1 MKFHRKS
8 VSPLSRR
15 VACALLFAAAI
26 AAGIGAIA
34 SSRAVDGP
42 KSSAQLAAEKKIAP
56 WVNART
62 QDGQQ
67 AEFIVVLKDQADLSG
82 AALLKT
88 KAEKGRF
95 VRDALWNKSQATQ
108 GPILQMIAARGLDY
122 RAFYIV
128 NAIWV
133 KGRAADVMA
142 IAERPDVDRVEGNP
156 EIRNYPAPL
165 PAIPAPETDPDAPAQ
180 VEQGIAYTNAP
191 AVWALGFLGQGV
203 VIGGG
208 DTGFRWDHNA
218 IRPHYRG
225 WNGRNANH
233 NYNWHDAV
241 HTGGGLCGPDSPEP
255 CDDSGHGS
263 HTIGTAIGDDGHG
276 NQIGMAPGAQCIGC
290 RNMDQGVGTP
300 ERYMECF
307 EFFLAPYPIGG
318 TPAQG
323 DPSKAPDITT
333 NSWECPA
340 SEGCSPTT
348 LQATVEAQRAAGIM
362 CVVAAANSGPSCST
376 VQNPPGIYDAAYTV
390 GALNNGTD
398 TIASFSGR
406 GPVTSDGSMRMK
418 PDIVA
423 PGTNVR
429 SADPLSVSSYA
440 YLGGTSMAT
449 PHVAGAVAL
458 LWSAHPE
465 LLNDIPDTENI
476 LNASAHHLL
485 SNECTPGAPST
496 PNNTYGNGRLDIL
509 AAVNSVSSFQL
520 SSAASI
526 KTQGS
531 QTFAIPL
538 ALTGEPGVEC
548 RSSQGGS
555 ETLLFTFSDNVVSGS
570 ASLTG
575 GAGRV
580 TGTSFTGN
588 LMTVELRRVADVQK
602 ITVTLS
608 GVTSGNSEV
617 LPDTSVSMNVLGG
630 DVNADKVV
638 DATDVSLVRAQAGQ
652 PVTISNFREDVRVDG
667 VINSGDG
674 KAVHGAVGHSLP

>member
-1 MKFHRKS
+1 MKPATNS
-8 VSPLSRR
+8 TSRFLR
-15 VACALLFAAAI
+15 RTLCLLLFAAAA
-26 AAGIGAIA
+26 AAGVGAL
-34 SSRAVDGP
+34 SSLRAVVQKTPD
-42 KSSAQLAAEKKIAP
+42 QFAAEKKIAP
-56 WVNART
+56 WVNAHT
-62 QDGQQ
+62 QDGKQ

-108 GPILQMIAARGLDY
+108 GSILQMIEARGLEH

-142 IAERPDVDRVEGNP
+142 ISERADVDRVEGNP
-156 EIRNYPAPL
+156 EVRNYPNPL
-165 PAIPAPETDPDAPAQ
+165 PAVPAPATDPDAPATI
-180 VEQGIAYTNAP
+180 EQGIAYTNAP
-191 AVWALGFLGQGV
+191 EVWALGFLGQGV
-203 VIGGG
+203 VIGDG

-218 IRPHYRG
+218 IKPHYRG
-225 WNGRNANH
+225 WNGTIADH

-241 HTGGGLCGPDSPEP
+241 HTGGGICGPDSPQP
-255 CDDSGHGS
+255 CDDSGHGT
-263 HTIGTAIGDDGHG
+263 HTMGTTIGDDGQG
-276 NQIGMAPGAQCIGC
+276 NQIGMAPAAKCIGC
-290 RNMDQGVGTP
+290 RNMDQGNGTP
-300 ERYMECF
+300 ARYMECF
-307 EFFLAPYPIGG
+307 EFFLAPYPLGG

-340 SEGCSPTT
+340 SEGCSPMT

-362 CVVAAANSGPSCST
+362 CVVAAQNSGPSCST
-376 VQNPPGIYDAAYTV
+376 VQNPPGIYDAAYSV

-398 TIASFSGR
+398 TIASFSSR

-418 PDIVA
+418 PDIAA

-429 SADPLSVSSYA
+429 SSYNTSTSSYA
-440 YLGGTSMAT
+440 YLSGTSMAT

-476 LNASAHHLL
+476 LNASAHHIL
-485 SNECTPGAPST
+485 SNECTPGSPTT

-520 SSAASI
+520 SSATSI
-526 KTQGS
+526 RIQGS
-531 QTFAIPL
+531 QTFGIPL

-555 ETLLFTFSDNVVSGS
+555 ETLLFTFSDNVVSGG
-570 ASLTG
+570 ASLTSG
-575 GAGRV
+575 TGRV
-580 TGTSFTGN
+580 AGTSFNGN
-588 LMTVELRRVADVQK
+588 TMTVNLRKVADVQK

-608 GVTSGNSEV
+608 GVTSSSSQV
-617 LPDTSVSMNVLGG
+617 LADTSVSMNVLGG

-638 DATDVSLVRAQAGQ
+638 DTTDVSLTRAQAGQ
-652 PVTISNFREDVRVDG
+652 PVTTSNFREDVRADG
-667 VINSGDG
+667 AINSTDG
-674 KAVHGAVGHSLP
+674 RAVRGAVGHMLP